1 MVVKKSMVKIF
12 ILLFAIFTLSSQKSW
27 SRAGFFT
34 IINGLESK
42 INSIYQDLR
51 ITSEGEIFFNQQKI
65 LLDKADSQNRQF
77 FAYKNLHFWLGS
89 FSPSKKLV
97 FFIGDYK
104 KSNSHFYMINLNKKI
119 AYDLGEAIKY
129 DNIYFIG
136 WSLDEKSLFL
146 SHSIDANNSG
156 LIKIDTEN
164 MKLEVVDDL
173 AEFPKYNYL
182 QNFLAYNT
190 AYIYTKFIE
199 SGRDNKST
207 VKTTKCDSSCQQD
220 YMDFIVAAD
229 KFFVEVEK
237 KKAELEKKKK
247 NNNSINTKNG
257 Q

>member
-1 MVVKKSMVKIF
+1 
-12 ILLFAIFTLSSQKSW
+12 
-27 SRAGFFT
+27 
-34 IINGLESK
+34 
-42 INSIYQDLR
+42 
-51 ITSEGEIFFNQQKI
+51 
-65 LLDKADSQNRQF
+65 
-77 FAYKNLHFWLGS
+77 
-89 FSPSKKLV
+89 
-97 FFIGDYK
+97 
-104 KSNSHFYMINLNKKI
+104 
-119 AYDLGEAIKY
+119 
-129 DNIYFIG
+129 
-136 WSLDEKSLFL
+136 
-146 SHSIDANNSG
+146 
-156 LIKIDTEN
+156 

-247 NNNSINTKNG
+247 NNNSINNKNC